1 MPQKGRH
8 RQPIYDKHPREYS
21 CLNWVGCHLLSRLSP
36 FVSALLQVMSRR
48 RVCHSA
54 TGLRESV
61 APSMGE
67 SLKQKR
73 CMDTSQTTVL
83 YQPKYNTVPTNH
95 SIFCVKC
102 LEPTRRKSNFVHL
115 YIYIYITVTAL
126 SHTQQPFLK
135 GLRESAMYC
144 HLLLIQQMD
153 RGVSHMTQASLFK
166 LERFHVRP
174 IVPIPPWIDGG
185 VMGMVVGTFQGGGLS
200 RKLTFAP

>member
-115 YIYIYITVTAL
+115 YIYIYNCHCAVAHTAAFPQGVARVCHVLPPAAYSADGQRGITHDSSLPIQV
-126 SHTQQPFLK
+126 
-135 GLRESAMYC
+135 RE
-144 HLLLIQQMD
+144 
-153 RGVSHMTQASLFK
+153 VSCATYRSYSPL
-166 LERFHVRP
+166 
-174 IVPIPPWIDGG
+174 D
-185 VMGMVVGTFQGGGLS
+185 
-200 RKLTFAP
+200 